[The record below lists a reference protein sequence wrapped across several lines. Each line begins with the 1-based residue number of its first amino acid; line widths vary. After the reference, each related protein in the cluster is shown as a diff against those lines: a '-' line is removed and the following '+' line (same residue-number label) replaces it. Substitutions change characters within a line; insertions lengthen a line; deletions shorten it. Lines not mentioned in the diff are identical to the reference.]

1 MNLSLIVKFIK
12 DNTSRLNLSGFVC
25 FFSSWKMLIE
35 PFLIKSRNSD
45 TTMRPRFPITSSL
58 MEKETSGDM
67 QCIGHWCIIIFSR
80 SAENHIM
87 LQIKSSA
94 HSFAVRQS
102 NRYISCKLEC
112 SILIVG
118 KRMFSVLNFC
128 NHQHMISILIF
139 ILQKILIFKK
149 LFPLIWKDLF

>member
-1 MNLSLIVKFIK
+1 MPLVIEFIK
-12 DNTSRLNLSGFVC
+12 DNTSRLDLSGFVC

-35 PFLIKSRNSD
+35 PFLIESRNSD
-45 TTMRPRFPITSSL
+45 ATMRSRFSITSSL

-67 QCIGHWCIIIFSR
+67 ESIGHWCIIIFSR

-94 HSFAVRQS
+94 HSFTVRES
-102 NRYISCKLEC
+102 NRYISCKFEG

-128 NHQHMISILIF
+128 DH
-139 ILQKILIFKK
+139 
-149 LFPLIWKDLF
+149 

>member
-1 MNLSLIVKFIK
+1 MMNLPLVIELIK
-12 DNTSRLNLSGFVC
+12 DNTSRLNLSSFVC

-35 PFLIKSRNSD
+35 PFLIESRNSD
-45 TTMRPRFPITSSL
+45 ATMRSRFSITSSL

-67 QCIGHWCIIIFSR
+67 ESIGHRCIIIFSR

-94 HSFAVRQS
+94 YSFAVRES
-102 NRYISCKLEC
+102 NRYISCKFEG

-128 NHQHMISILIF
+128 NH
-139 ILQKILIFKK
+139 
-149 LFPLIWKDLF
+149 

>member
-1 MNLSLIVKFIK
+1 MMNLPLVIEFIK

-45 TTMRPRFPITSSL
+45 TTMRSRFPITSSL
-58 MEKETSGDM
+58 MEKETSCDM
-67 QCIGHWCIIIFSR
+67 ESIGHWCIVIFSR
-80 SAENHIM
+80 FAENHIM

-94 HSFAVRQS
+94 HSFTVRES
-102 NRYISCKLEC
+102 NRYISCKFEH

-118 KRMFSVLNFC
+118 KRMFSILNFC
-128 NHQHMISILIF
+128 DH
-139 ILQKILIFKK
+139 
-149 LFPLIWKDLF
+149 

>member
-1 MNLSLIVKFIK
+1 MMNLPLVIELIK

-35 PFLIKSRNSD
+35 PFLIESRNSD
-45 TTMRPRFPITSSL
+45 ATIRSRFSITSSL

-67 QCIGHWCIIIFSR
+67 ESIGHRCIIIFSR

-94 HSFAVRQS
+94 YSFAVRES
-102 NRYISCKLEC
+102 NRYISCKFEG

-128 NHQHMISILIF
+128 NH
-139 ILQKILIFKK
+139 
-149 LFPLIWKDLF
+149 

>member
-1 MNLSLIVKFIK
+1 MMNLSLVIELIK

-35 PFLIKSRNSD
+35 PFLIESRNSD
-45 TTMRPRFPITSSL
+45 ATMRSRFSITSSL

-67 QCIGHWCIIIFSR
+67 ESIGHRCIIIFSR

-94 HSFAVRQS
+94 YSFAVRES
-102 NRYISCKLEC
+102 NRYISCKFEG

-128 NHQHMISILIF
+128 NH
-139 ILQKILIFKK
+139 
-149 LFPLIWKDLF
+149 

>member
-1 MNLSLIVKFIK
+1 MMNLSLVIELIK

-35 PFLIKSRNSD
+35 PFLIESRNSD
-45 TTMRPRFPITSSL
+45 ATMRSRFSITSSL

-67 QCIGHWCIIIFSR
+67 ESIGHRCIIIFSR

-94 HSFAVRQS
+94 HSFTVRES
-102 NRYISCKLEC
+102 NRYISCKLEY
-112 SILIVG
+112 SIFIVG
-118 KRMFSVLNFC
+118 KRMFSILNFC
-128 NHQHMISILIF
+128 DH
-139 ILQKILIFKK
+139 
-149 LFPLIWKDLF
+149 